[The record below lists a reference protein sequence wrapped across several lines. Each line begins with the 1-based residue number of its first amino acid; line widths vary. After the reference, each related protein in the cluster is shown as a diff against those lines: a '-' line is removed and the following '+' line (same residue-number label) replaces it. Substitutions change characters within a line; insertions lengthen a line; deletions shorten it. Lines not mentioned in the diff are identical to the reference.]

1 VWGILY
7 AYSVLIISELRAG
20 PKNSFKKFSLYGIFF
35 VSLLSKVNHSTPIG
49 GHIKKKPY
57 MYKPLEFQEY
67 RKSNVSRLA
76 QMIENPFK
84 NFSATKLSN
93 SVKPMSIVSFTD
105 IFGKTHSIKCTNN
118 TKVKEAMAFFSVLKS
133 DTATLK
139 NILSEYPLSYGRI
152 PKRFLKELRSELKPM
167 GFSNEFIT
175 KVAGY

>member
-1 VWGILY
+1 
-7 AYSVLIISELRAG
+7 
-20 PKNSFKKFSLYGIFF
+20 
-35 VSLLSKVNHSTPIG
+35 
-49 GHIKKKPY
+49 

-84 NFSATKLSN
+84 NFSATKWSN

-105 IFGKTHSIKCTNN
+105 IFGKTHSIKCSNN

-139 NILSEYPLSYGRI
+139 NIISEYPVSYGRI
-152 PKRFLKELRSELKPM
+152 PKRFLKELRMELKPM